1 MVQYDRLFDA
11 IIKKTNAL
19 FEGMTPTVWEY
30 DENDILE
37 NSNEVLLLE
46 QDGINIGGSLPGGV
60 NYTVPTGD
68 TSLEIEDQV
77 LLYGPDMS
85 EVKDGAPYG
94 RITFMVLNDEG
105 LSEIQL
111 FNTILDLQNS
121 KHHIHP
127 QGIEES
133 NFQAGKYEVLFI
145 SRDVQKKGI
154 SFRQLGNSYIAEMK
168 KNPRVLNVKQVF
180 ITDPNFDYDEANR
193 VRRQNQTYQIAMR
206 AHSVMP
212 TGFRG

>member
-1 MVQYDRLFDA
+1 
-11 IIKKTNAL
+11 
-19 FEGMTPTVWEY
+19 
-30 DENDILE
+30 
-37 NSNEVLLLE
+37 
-46 QDGINIGGSLPGGV
+46 
-60 NYTVPTGD
+60 
-68 TSLEIEDQV
+68 
-77 LLYGPDMS
+77 MS

>member
-46 QDGINIGGSLPGGV
+46 QDGM
-60 NYTVPTGD
+60 
-68 TSLEIEDQV
+68 EIEDQV

-180 ITDPNFDYDEANR
+180 ITDSNFDYDEANR
-193 VRRQNQTYQIAMR
+193 IRRQNQTYQIAMR

>member
-68 TSLEIEDQV
+68 TSLGIEDQV

-94 RITFMVLNDEG
+94 RITLMVLNDEG

-193 VRRQNQTYQIAMR
+193 IRRQNQTYQIAMR